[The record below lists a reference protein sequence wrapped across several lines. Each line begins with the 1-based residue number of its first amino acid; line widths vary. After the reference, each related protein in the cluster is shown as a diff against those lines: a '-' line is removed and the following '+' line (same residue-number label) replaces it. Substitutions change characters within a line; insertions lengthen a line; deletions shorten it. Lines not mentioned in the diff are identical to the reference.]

1 MGVKVDEA
9 PHPTSYPSYDG
20 KGVINVMFS
29 AFYDPDGYYIE
40 LNEVLDGLPMTR

>member
-1 MGVKVDEA
+1 
-9 PHPTSYPSYDG
+9 
-20 KGVINVMFS
+20 MFS